1 MTNNGLSS
9 AKVYRKILAEIKD
22 MPEKELLSEPGYYE
36 LLQKI
41 AVSMLQK
48 NEKVQLN
55 CISRGSMDTGMTN
68 GETITVNT
76 WSPLVLNV
84 HDMLVYIEKNP
95 TCDWIDQLPTSR
107 NERQMMYLSNVGTV
121 VHEFGH
127 VMYTDF
133 NLLVG
138 MRKRMAGGD
147 FTGCMEREKLERLMK
162 TNFSKVIENAVMDVT
177 NILEDCYI
185 ENCIKKAY
193 PPTGTASKGLDIA
206 NAIKF
211 FTSSPMPELES
222 KVASGEMLFV
232 DLFNWMLQIKC
243 CLGYTPKDWDKCGG
257 IVHEIID
264 DALEEALPIALD
276 YKETSKNHEKDVCQI
291 MDIIASL
298 LPENPEQQQEQG
310 QDGDGE
316 SSESNEEGEGSG
328 QSSNSEQ
335 SSGGSSGSGSSNSGS
350 GQKQN
355 SSNSEGSGNSNQ
367 KSKEDLINGQK
378 PNGQTSRNS
387 REAQTDSGQSN
398 SQSIDNNKGR
408 AKRSDSERVE
418 VSKEASQACSDSD
431 DTVSKQMANQG
442 VEQAEAKEQEQS
454 LNDAMEEMKGYFP
467 RSSINI
473 RSTSSSQMES
483 NKAKY
488 EYDYKEVEQISK
500 KCVRQ
505 ISQILKKRN
514 YADTQSGYLYGSKFN
529 AAEAYREDGKCFSRR
544 LVPDATPDV
553 AFSIMVDQSGSMHG
567 SKIEMARK
575 AAILFDDV
583 SRKLEIP
590 TRVIGHT
597 TSGSSVVLKNY
608 VNFKTKESEKY
619 TLGNIEALECNMD
632 TYVLTGLCEEMLKR
646 KEKSKVIIVISD
658 GAPCG
663 DGTNCGNFRGVHYKT
678 LNSNSGYISNDRDNQ
693 QLNACVR
700 YYRKKGLRIIGVAL
714 DDDESIKAIYEEG
727 TLDCTDLSKLP
738 GEMTRLF
745 KRYVLK

>member
-55 CISRGSMDTGMTN
+55 CISRGSMDTGSTN

-147 FTGCMEREKLERLMK
+147 FTGCEEQEKLERLMK
-162 TNFSKVIENAVMDVT
+162 TNFSKVIENTVMDVT

-211 FTSSPMPELES
+211 FTSSPMTELES

-232 DLFNWMLQIKC
+232 DLFTWMLQIKC

-257 IVHEIID
+257 VVHEIID

-316 SSESNEEGEGSG
+316 SNESSEEGEGSG
-328 QSSNSEQ
+328 QSSDSEQ
-335 SSGGSSGSGSSNSGS
+335 SSGGSSSSGSSGSGS
-350 GQKQN
+350 GQKQS
-355 SSNSEGSGNSNQ
+355 SSNSEGSDNGNQ

-387 REAQTDSGQSN
+387 KEAQTNSGQSN
-398 SQSIDNNKGR
+398 SQSIDNNRGR
-408 AKRSDSERVE
+408 AKRSDSEQVE

-431 DTVSKQMANQG
+431 DTISKQMANQG

-454 LNDAMEEMKGYFP
+454 LNQAMEEMKGYFP
-467 RSSINI
+467 RSSISI

-583 SRKLEIP
+583 SRKLKIP

-597 TSGSSVVLKNY
+597 TDGSNVALKNY

-646 KEKSKVIIVISD
+646 KEKSKVVIVISD

-663 DGTNCGNFRGVHYKT
+663 DGTNCGNFRGVQYKT
-678 LNSNSGYISNDRDNQ
+678 LSSNNNYISNDRDNQ

-700 YYRKKGLRIIGVAL
+700 YYRKKGLKIIGVAL

-738 GEMTRLF
+738 GEMTKLF